1 MKLRHCSACF
11 FASLFTLFAS
21 PSQAAWYQVEIIV
34 FEYLEPDSNGESWYE
49 NPGLPDRTNSIELI
63 AELADGEDEEIEV
76 PSSGQGKQNI
86 PQNKAELIPYLQLH
100 EDKFRLEGIQRVLK
114 LSREYRPLMHVSW
127 QQPSLTPTSARA
139 VHIQK
144 HKEPETIVINDL
156 ETGESNSL
164 DDSFSD
170 QNGIEDVYQ
179 VLDLIF
185 DGTIR
190 LRSSRFLHV
199 DVDIA
204 FFPEFLTEAENIQE
218 QGLFVQQ
225 QADYVRLQ
233 ESRKIKLNEIHY
245 FDHPTFGVV
254 LRASRLNLN

>member
-1 MKLRHCSACF
+1 MKLNYYSVCLL
-11 FASLFTLFAS
+11 ASLFILFAS

-34 FEYLEPDSNGESWYE
+34 FKNLDPDSNGELWYE

-63 AELADGEDEEIEV
+63 AELADDEEDEIEV
-76 PSSGQGKQNI
+76 SSTEPEQLKI
-86 PQNKAELIPYLQLH
+86 PQNKAELIPYLQLD
-100 EDKFRLEGIQRVLK
+100 EDKFRLESIQRVLK
-114 LSREYRPLMHVSW
+114 LFKEYRPLMHVSW
-127 QQPSLTPTSARA
+127 QQPSLTPTTVRA

-144 HKEPETIVINDL
+144 YEEPETTVINEI
-156 ETGESNSL
+156 ETTGSNSE
-164 DDSFSD
+164 DSQFSD
-170 QNGIEDVYQ
+170 QNINEDIYQ

-185 DGTIR
+185 DGTIK

-204 FFPEFLTEAENIQE
+204 FFPEFLAQAENRQE
-218 QGLFVQQ
+218 EGLFVQQ

-245 FDHPTFGVV
+245 FDHPFFGVV

>member
-1 MKLRHCSACF
+1 MKLKHYSACF
-11 FASLFTLFAS
+11 FATLFTIFAS

-34 FEYLEPDSNGESWYE
+34 FENLEADSNGELWYE
-49 NPGLPDRTNSIELI
+49 NPGLPDRTNTIELI
-63 AELADGEDEEIEV
+63 AELADSEAEEIEV
-76 PSSGQGKQNI
+76 SSSAPEKQNI
-86 PQNKAELIPYLQLH
+86 PQNKAELIPYLQLD

-127 QQPSLTPTSARA
+127 QQPGLTPTTARA

-144 HKEPETIVINDL
+144 YEEAETTVISDL
-156 ETGESNSL
+156 ETGKSNSL
-164 DDSFSD
+164 DDSFSE
-170 QNGIEDVYQ
+170 QNEIEDVYQ

-204 FFPEFLTEAENIQE
+204 FFPEFLTEAGNIQE

-225 QADYVRLQ
+225 HADYVRLQ

-245 FDHPTFGVV
+245 FDHPLFGVV
-254 LRASRLNLN
+254 LRASRLNRN